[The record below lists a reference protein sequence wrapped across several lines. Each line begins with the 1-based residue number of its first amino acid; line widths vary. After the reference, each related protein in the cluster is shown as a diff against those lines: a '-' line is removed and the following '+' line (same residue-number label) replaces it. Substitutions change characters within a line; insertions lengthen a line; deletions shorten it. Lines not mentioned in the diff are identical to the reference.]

1 MDFSH
6 NLIEIFLKSY
16 ARQVDGRMRNPPTIF
31 SSKFFHPFSVLTRIT
46 SMLLPLSFLLS
57 FLEHH
62 FLLRPPRE
70 HDCSIRFH
78 WFTVVV
84 RRGRNNEEP
93 SLGGDFPEI
102 LAKSRTWHGS
112 FYEGDLLHR
121 DQALDILFER
131 DSSRLERRFKLSPVV
146 IVAGNENEKDLTF
159 LRWGCTTSSPTNF
172 SSRNTSRP
180 YLSSSVS
187 SLPPPA

>member
-1 MDFSH
+1 
-6 NLIEIFLKSY
+6 
-16 ARQVDGRMRNPPTIF
+16 
-31 SSKFFHPFSVLTRIT
+31 
-46 SMLLPLSFLLS
+46 MLLPLSFLLS

-159 LRWGCTTSSPTNF
+159 LRWGCTTPLQPIFLLEIHLGHIS
-172 SSRNTSRP
+172 
-180 YLSSSVS
+180 
-187 SLPPPA
+187 PPPFPAFLPLHKILKKERKKKIRNARRGLFDRSRINGGRINPWRWLKGGWNFWF